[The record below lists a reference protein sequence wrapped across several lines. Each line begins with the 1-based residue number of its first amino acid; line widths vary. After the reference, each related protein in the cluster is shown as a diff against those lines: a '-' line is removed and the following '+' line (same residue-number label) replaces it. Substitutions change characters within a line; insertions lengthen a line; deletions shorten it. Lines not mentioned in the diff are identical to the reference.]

1 MQLVTYISDIN
12 FAPAEESAKLTDIV
26 GVAKR
31 KNPEFDITGVLF
43 YLEGKFLQ
51 VIEGPKE
58 HIAQLMQNIS
68 ADPRHKNVNVLIDT
82 PVEMRGFQQW
92 NMDHFHLN
100 SAQKFDAVTLRD
112 LTASFQ
118 TNLLPRSDMLVFFYK
133 SLLEQKATE
142 A

>member
-1 MQLVTYISDIN
+1 MQLVTYMSDIN
-12 FAPAEESAKLTDIV
+12 FAPAEESAVLTDIV

-58 HIAQLMQNIS
+58 HITQLMHNIS
-68 ADPRHKNVNVLIDT
+68 ADKRHKNVDILIDT
-82 PVEMRGFQQW
+82 AVETRGFQQW

-100 SAQKFDAVTLRD
+100 SAQKFNAQTLRD

-118 TNLLPRSDMLVFFYK
+118 ENLLPRSDMLVFFYK
-133 SLLEQKATE
+133 SLLEQKASD
-142 A
+142 